1 MLDFRALAGQYKQY
15 DRVLGLY
22 SPREGHRL
30 SRAAGFNHHLIKP
43 VQIDDLV
50 SLLREEDAGWFPAHR
65 A

>member
-50 SLLREEDAGWFPAHR
+50 SLLRSRDAVVFQASS